1 MEGGVLTR
9 RNCRKQSGPAGK
21 VWKPVK
27 FIRDGQLLLFLTALA
42 VLVPVHARAADEGG
56 NETGAPAF
64 ENVIRL
70 PQDLYT
76 QDGRLLEQGMY
87 LVRAQ
92 FDEERPILV
101 FESSDLEKTTIEGK
115 PRERIRQ
122 GSPQRS
128 HRGND
133 VPAFNRQPHRNGRR
147 TAPQQDGTS
156 PVSGNGTRLEGSA
169 AHVSPCRHPKERRPA
184 ALSTAAARSVLGVD
198 RVPGFFEQAVTAHC
212 TSAVS
217 LTAALRAGINS

>member
-122 GSPQRS
+122 GAPNVPIAGTMFLRSTDNPVGTDAQRHHSKTGHPQY
-128 HRGND
+128 
-133 VPAFNRQPHRNGRR
+133 QE
-147 TAPQQDGTS
+147 T
-156 PVSGNGTRLEGSA
+156 
-169 AHVSPCRHPKERRPA
+169 ER
-184 ALSTAAARSVLGVD
+184 D
-198 RVPGFFEQAVTAHC
+198 WK
-212 TSAVS
+212 
-217 LTAALRAGINS
+217 AALRMYRHADTQKNDVLLLFQRRLPGACWESIEYRVFSSRP